1 MRLLTFQ
8 PKTVLDTINGEAG
21 CYTATREDTCFKGNI
36 FCIKADKTAME
47 NIFITAP
54 SMPQVLI
61 EFEVDDSEVDVIDY
75 IEWVNYINN
84 HRRAYTGKYANVTK
98 YKEYVVSAIRREN
111 VIHTEVV
118 SDSNDADKVQ
128 DMFMDKHFERYEKL
142 SGKKWK
148 RNRDLDSS
156 GFWET
161 YEAFEFV
168 TKVTQCMMPRETL
181 TEKDVDAAHRLI
193 RETYLVS

>member
-8 PKTVLDTINGEAG
+8 PKSVLDAINGEAG

-36 FCIKADKTAME
+36 FCIKVDENTME

-61 EFEVDDSEVDVIDY
+61 EFEVDDSEVEVTDY
-75 IEWVNYINN
+75 IEWVNYIND
-84 HRRAYTGKYANVTK
+84 HKRAYTGKYANITK
-98 YKEYVVSAIRREN
+98 YKEYAVSTIRKEN
-111 VIHTEVV
+111 VVYTEVV
-118 SDSNDADKVQ
+118 SDSDDADEVQ
-128 DMFMDKHFERYEKL
+128 DAFMDKHFKRYEEL

-181 TEKDVDAAHRLI
+181 TEKDVDEAHRAI
-193 RETYLVS
+193 RKTYLIS